1 MPATSRRAR
10 RTSSGAPVTDST
22 RPVSLAARALA
33 FRLPMLLALVTASA
47 APSFAQVAEQRA
59 AVPDA
64 VESLFERLPDDL
76 DGWQPEGMEGAVA
89 IQMLP
94 MVGREDLVSRFGV
107 GRPKGRPCPTLEGD
121 PLRVVADAARDA
133 QIVIVNE
140 AHDQPL
146 HRQVIRELGLALTG
160 RFDFFAAETF
170 EHDAVAARR
179 PGRIPLTLGSY
190 SDEPIFG
197 RELRALDRAGYRF
210 VAYEFLPHQ
219 AAPEDADVAAQ
230 VIAREE
236 AQAKNLI
243 AGVLDEHPGARIL
256 VHVGY
261 SHALETPVNNFER
274 EIEWFAARLKRKTGI
289 DPLTISQTHCSLPDA
304 TAANALD
311 GLRLADG
318 TAAVESVGAIDHFL
332 AHPPLRF
339 ESGRPAWRRTIGD
352 VEIPVPDIFRSEH
365 DRVIVEAR
373 APDAPD
379 DEVPVD
385 RLLLYPGE
393 SLPLLLPQGQW
404 RLTAW
409 TENRVVAAP
418 VTINAGD

>member
-1 MPATSRRAR
+1 M
-10 RTSSGAPVTDST
+10 
-22 RPVSLAARALA
+22 ALA
-33 FRLPMLLALVTASA
+33 TALTVLPALLSQAVGKSVGDE
-47 APSFAQVAEQRA
+47 S
-59 AVPDA
+59 AVPDPISA
-64 VESLFERLPDDL
+64 LFTRLPENL
-76 DGWQPEGMEGAVA
+76 DGWQPEGMDGAIA

-94 MVGREDLVSRFGV
+94 AVGREDLASRFG
-107 GRPKGRPCPTLEGD
+107 RPRGRPCPTLPGD
-121 PLRVVADAARDA
+121 PIPSLADAAREA
-133 QIVIVNE
+133 QVVIVSE

-146 HRQVIRELGLALTG
+146 HRQVIGELGLALADE
-160 RFDFFAAETF
+160 FDWFAAETF
-170 EHDAVAARR
+170 VHEAVADRKA
-179 PGRIPLTLGSY
+179 GRIPMALGSY
-190 SDEPIFG
+190 SDEPMFG
-197 RELRALDRAGYRF
+197 RELRALDAAGYHF
-210 VAYEFLPHQ
+210 VAYEILPHQ
-219 AAPEDADVAAQ
+219 SAPEDADTAEQ

-236 AQAKNLI
+236 AQAENLI
-243 AGVLDEHPGARIL
+243 AGVLDEHPDARIL

-261 SHALETPVNNFER
+261 SHALEAPVNNFER

-289 DPLTISQTHCSLPDA
+289 DPLTVSQTHCSLPDA

-339 ESGRPAWRRTIGD
+339 ENGRPAWRRTIGD

-365 DRVIVEAR
+365 DRVIIEAH
-373 APDAPD
+373 APEDPD

-409 TENRVVAAP
+409 TGDGAVAAP